1 MSEVADRY
9 VESRGGW
16 GLPGVAYK
24 VAVKP
29 NSADVMKQST
39 GKSEEVLAKPTEGK
53 RKFHGNCFLCGKP
66 GHSAKFCYTN
76 RGKVEKVAGLQ
87 VHDHKVDPVKTRV
100 TGNRVTDKPTQG
112 YGFKDKYSSQ
122 TKDNVAASMGV
133 DRSPDVVRNMTDGS
147 NVESRGGTLP
157 VLSIV
162 CGSEARKMPIM
173 SGTING
179 KEVEVLRDT
188 GCSTAVVRLELVDEE
203 QFTGETK
210 TCVLIDGTT
219 REFPV
224 AHVLVDTP
232 YYAGMLEGL
241 CMHNPVYDLILGNLP
256 QTREPSDPDPLWRPT
271 GDELCAVETRNRRK
285 EARRQRAPLRLP
297 EPVTGIYASSLKAL
311 RLRLRAAKVTQCCHM

>member
-1 MSEVADRY
+1 MQLFLKDRKPKDIEEMSEVADRY

-16 GLPGVAYK
+16 GLRGVAYK

-39 GKSEEVLAKPTEGK
+39 GKSEEVLTKPTKGK

-87 VHDHKVDPVKTRV
+87 VHDHKVDPVKTREV

-122 TKDNVAASMGV
+122 TKDNVAACMGV

-173 SGTING
+173 SGTISG

-188 GCSTAVVRLELVDEE
+188 GCSTAVVRLERDNVAASMWGVLDLACAAVIDDG
-203 QFTGETK
+203 TGEKNEEDEMGGHQDWGEMRKSAELLQVPT
-210 TCVLIDGTT
+210 L
-219 REFPV
+219 
-224 AHVLVDTP
+224 H
-232 YYAGMLEGL
+232 
-241 CMHNPVYDLILGNLP
+241 GN
-256 QTREPSDPDPLWRPT
+256 
-271 GDELCAVETRNRRK
+271 
-285 EARRQRAPLRLP
+285 
-297 EPVTGIYASSLKAL
+297 
-311 RLRLRAAKVTQCCHM
+311 